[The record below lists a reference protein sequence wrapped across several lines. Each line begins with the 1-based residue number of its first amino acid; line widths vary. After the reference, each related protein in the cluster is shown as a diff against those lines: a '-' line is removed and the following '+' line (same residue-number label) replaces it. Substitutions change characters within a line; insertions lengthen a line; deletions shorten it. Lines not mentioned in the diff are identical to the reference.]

1 MQILIVLGL
10 GALFLGLMGTA
21 YLGEQNGEI
30 DLLVQA
36 LGWGEKTIEVPI
48 TDAEVEIRLNTIP
61 GDSPESPSQTIV
73 EACVFHSD
81 ERIDEVEKS
90 LSDGRLICKILN
102 EDGNAILEG
111 SMTFTSYTPSS
122 TVVIDMNQPVFEDA
136 NLFENGFD
144 LRLIVQGPIGESQ

>member
-1 MQILIVLGL
+1 LQLLIVLGL

-36 LGWGEKTIEVPI
+36 LGWGEKNIEVPI

-61 GDSPESPSQTIV
+61 GDSPEAPSQTIV

-136 NLFENGFD
+136 ILFENGFD